1 MATALMEHGNI
12 TSSDN
17 ESSKIVQL
25 SNLEAFIKRTLG
37 GTGEGLPIET
47 LANTIVNKFYGSQ
60 LFSDYAGMK
69 QETKWKVGMQVLMWS
84 KSKDRWIRGFVR
96 CLEAEGYVTVA
107 YGNRVK
113 TVHPDSESIKPADV
127 PNESEDKSTEWRTSE
142 EAKLQVFQTSSQ
154 SFIPNKIVDEVK
166 SGEQEEPTITIIHE
180 YREKQLK
187 EIMRVLEKELESNKK
202 ELASGDVSAPI
213 DSTNSFLTTRLRAN
227 SCPNQVRDQL
237 VWSLKQIKKPIIG
250 VIDEKKPN
258 NFGIEHDKESHLS
271 QKLNARNDG
280 SGTQVKSLIVIPID
294 EDSISGN
301 ESKFRDDTLNK
312 DTEAS
317 LDSRWEANEI
327 KRYDTMSQQDFVAK
341 VLVIG
346 DVCAG
351 KTSVIHKYVSKKF
364 SDDRNVTIGID
375 FATKRVRVGNSALQI
390 VFWDIAGQERFI
402 GLAPT
407 YYRNAAAVLIVLD
420 ATTKTQY
427 LDTTAK
433 WKAEVDDK
441 VFYRNGDS
449 VPVLLFANK
458 WDLMEGRENKASS
471 NTILDNFSRKHNF
484 DGWFRTSAKT
494 GQNISK
500 GMNFLINKILENKH
514 KQEEAGELESRTSEF
529 IIQLSS
535 CQPNTNKGSRCCGL

>member
-1 MATALMEHGNI
+1 MATALMEDGNS
-12 TSSDN
+12 TSSNN
-17 ESSKIVQL
+17 ETSKIVQL

-60 LFSDYAGMK
+60 LFSDNAGK
-69 QETKWKVGMQVLMWS
+69 QKEKKWKVGMQVLMFS

-96 CLEAEGYVTVA
+96 CLETEGYVTVA

-142 EAKLQVFQTSSQ
+142 EAKLEVFQTSSQ
-154 SFIPNKIVDEVK
+154 SFIPNIDKVK
-166 SGEQEEPTITIIHE
+166 SGDQNEPIIDIIHE
-180 YREKQLK
+180 FREKQLK
-187 EIMRVLEKELESNKK
+187 EIMLVLEKELESDKK
-202 ELASGDVSAPI
+202 ELAPSDVSVPN
-213 DSTNSFLTTRLRAN
+213 DSSLSLLATRVRAN
-227 SCPNQVRDQL
+227 SCPNQVRDKL
-237 VWSLKQIKKPIIG
+237 VSSLKRIRKPIIG
-250 VIDEKKPN
+250 LLDEKN
-258 NFGIEHDKESHLS
+258 ARNFGIEYDKEPHLS
-271 QKLNARNDG
+271 QKHSATNHG
-280 SGTQVKSLIVIPID
+280 CGTEVKSLIVIPID

-301 ESKFRDDTLNK
+301 ESKFRDDKLNK

-317 LDSRWEANEI
+317 LDSRWE
-327 KRYDTMSQQDFVAK
+327 RYDTMSQQDFVAK

-364 SDDRNVTIGID
+364 SNDRNMTIGID

-407 YYRNAAAVLIVLD
+407 YYRNADAVLIVLD
-420 ATTKTQY
+420 ATTKMQH

-458 WDLMEGRENKASS
+458 WDLMEERENITSS

-494 GQNISK
+494 GHNISK
-500 GMNFLINKILENKH
+500 GMNFMINKILENKH
-514 KQEEAGELESRTSEF
+514 EQEEANELESRTSEC
-529 IIQLSS
+529 IVQLSP
-535 CQPNTNKGSRCCGL
+535 CQPNSNKGSRCCGL

>member
-113 TVHPDSESIKPADV
+113 TVHPESESIKPADV

-142 EAKLQVFQTSSQ
+142 EAKLEVFQTSSQ
-154 SFIPNKIVDEVK
+154 SFIPNIDKVK
-166 SGEQEEPTITIIHE
+166 SDDQNEPTIEIIHE
-180 YREKQLK
+180 YKEKQLK
-187 EIMRVLEKELESNKK
+187 EIMRVLEKELESSKK
-202 ELASGDVSAPI
+202 DLAPSDVSAPS
-213 DSTNSFLTTRLRAN
+213 DSSFCLLTTRVRAN
-227 SCPNQVRDQL
+227 SCPNQVRDKL
-237 VWSLKQIKKPIIG
+237 VSSLKRIRKPIMN
-250 VIDEKKPN
+250 K
-258 NFGIEHDKESHLS
+258 NFGIKYDKKPHLS
-271 QKLNARNDG
+271 QKDSPTNHG
-280 SGTQVKSLIVIPID
+280 SGAEVKSLITVPID

-301 ESKFRDDTLNK
+301 QSKFRDDKLNK

-327 KRYDTMSQQDFVAK
+327 IRYDTMSQQDFVAK

-351 KTSVIHKYVSKKF
+351 KTSVIHKYVSKTF

-390 VFWDIAGQERFI
+390 VF
-402 GLAPT
+402 
-407 YYRNAAAVLIVLD
+407 
-420 ATTKTQY
+420 
-427 LDTTAK
+427 
-433 WKAEVDDK
+433 
-441 VFYRNGDS
+441 
-449 VPVLLFANK
+449 
-458 WDLMEGRENKASS
+458 
-471 NTILDNFSRKHNF
+471 
-484 DGWFRTSAKT
+484 
-494 GQNISK
+494 
-500 GMNFLINKILENKH
+500 
-514 KQEEAGELESRTSEF
+514 
-529 IIQLSS
+529 
-535 CQPNTNKGSRCCGL
+535 